1 MKNLKYLLT
10 VTFCL
15 IFFGN
20 ANAIEIK
27 VSNATELTEAIS
39 KVKPGDRIIMSNGIW
54 KDTAIEFHANGAI
67 KDSIFLEAET
77 AGKVILSGNSSLKLS
92 GEYLVAKGLWFK
104 NGYSKFVISFSS
116 KDKIATNS
124 RVTNCAI
131 IDYNPTTKT
140 EENHWI
146 ELWGKNNR
154 FDNNYVAGKNN
165 GGCTLVVWLKGEE
178 SHQNYHRIDH
188 NYFGERPPLGSNG
201 GETIRIGTSHNSMFQ
216 SNTIVEWNKFEKCN
230 GETEIVSNKSCNN
243 IFRNNLFL
251 ESQGSM
257 VFRHGNDCLVEN
269 NVFLGNNQPYTGG
282 VRVINEGHTV
292 KNNYFYGL
300 TGQDFRGSLVLMNGV
315 PNSPLNRYNQVKNAK
330 VMNNFFYNCSAFQL
344 GAGKDEERSLA
355 PINSTISDNI
365 VYSESDS
372 EAITFFDDRKG
383 ITFKNNII
391 DSKNSKKLE
400 GFTSKKLSWK
410 KEGEIFIPNEKSG
423 VNFSVF
429 SKVIANKTGTSWNPI
444 AKKVAIQ
451 EETIKVEPG
460 IGTLEK
466 AIKKVK
472 GKTKF
477 VLAPGT
483 YLLDHSIIITD
494 NITIQGEDV
503 ASTTIISFNPD
514 AEKISN
520 YLFRVESGARLLL
533 ENVSLTAKNTQAVKY
548 AIVSPKDDTP
558 GLYSVFI
565 NKSIIS
571 DFTNAE
577 GGSVFKASKGTFADT
592 IKISNSVLRNNFRG
606 INLSSEKEDKGKYNA
621 ENVILENTVFTD
633 FSQWVLNYYRGGNDE
648 STIGGNLVI
657 DHCIFTKV
665 GATEK
670 DLVFQ
675 NKGIVNLKI
684 SNSVFFENSKVTN
697 PIRLNGKNNSIKN
710 SVIYNSGA
718 IKLSGNAV
726 SENLNYKNPSYQDLQ
741 NFILQDKS
749 PLKVAGTDKK
759 DIGISVVK

>member
-1 MKNLKYLLT
+1 MKYQISIA
-10 VTFCL
+10 FCL
-15 IFFGN
+15 LYIGITR
-20 ANAIEIK
+20 ANEIK
-27 VSNATELTEAIS
+27 VSNITELTEAIS
-39 KVKPGDRIIMSNGIW
+39 KVRPGDRIIMSNGIW
-54 KDTAIEFHANGAI
+54 KDTEINFNALGTS

-77 AGKVILSGNSSLKLS
+77 DGKVILSGNSSLKLS
-92 GEYLVAKGLWFK
+92 GEYLVAKGLWFRD
-104 NGYSKFVISFSS
+104 GYSKSVISFSN
-116 KDKIATNS
+116 KDKVATNS
-124 RVTNCAI
+124 RVANCAI
-131 IDYNPTTKT
+131 TDYNPKT
-140 EENHWI
+140 RAESNHWV
-146 ELWGKNNR
+146 EMWGKNNR
-154 FDNNYVAGKNN
+154 FDNNYVSGKNN
-165 GGCTLVVWLKGEE
+165 GGYTLVVWLKGEE
-178 SHQNYHRIDH
+178 NHQNYHRIDH
-188 NYFGERPPLGSNG
+188 NYFGERPPLGANG

-292 KNNYFYGL
+292 KNNYLYGL

-315 PNSPLNRYNQVKNAK
+315 PNSSLNRYNQVKNAK

-355 PINSTISDNI
+355 PITSTISDNI
-365 VYSESDS
+365 VYSDSDS
-372 EAITFFDDRKG
+372 EAITFFDDMKG

-391 DSKNSKKLE
+391 DSENSKKLE

-410 KEGEIFIPNEKSG
+410 KDGEIFIPNEKSG
-423 VNFSVF
+423 VDFSVF

-466 AIKKVK
+466 AVKKVK

-477 VLAPGT
+477 ILAPGT
-483 YLLDHSIIITD
+483 YLLDHSVIITD

-503 ASTTIISFNPD
+503 ASKTIISFNPD

-520 YLFRVESGARLLL
+520 YLFRVESGTRLLL

-558 GLYSVFI
+558 GLYNVFI

-621 ENVILENTVFTD
+621 ENVILENTFFTD

-657 DHCIFTKV
+657 DHCVFTKI

-675 NKGIVNLKI
+675 NKGIVNMKI
-684 SNSVFFENSKVTN
+684 SNSVFFDNSKVIN

-710 SVIYNSGA
+710 SVIYNSGE

-726 SENLNYKNPSYQDLQ
+726 SENLIHKNPSYQDLQ

-759 DIGISVVK
+759 DIGISVAK